1 MRYIIS
7 PTNDSRSSWIRTNTI
22 SAIYHR
28 SSLPIELLSDETGL
42 LLEAK
47 KPLERTPHF
56 FEPGVGECVNA
67 LGQLE
72 QIIGF
77 EPIPVVWKTTVLTAN
92 TISAYKRLSFQTA
105 ISVRE
110 SEELRRTKMRGLP
123 SLRRASPGYNTTW

>member
-1 MRYIIS
+1 M
-7 PTNDSRSSWIRTNTI
+7 
-22 SAIYHR
+22 
-28 SSLPIELLSDETGL
+28 GL

-77 EPIPVVWKTTVLTAN
+77 EPIHVVWKTTVLTAN
-92 TISAYKRLSFQTA
+92 TISAYERRSFPTA

-110 SEELRRTKMRGLP
+110 SEELRRTRMRGLP
-123 SLRRASPGYNTTW
+123 LLRRSLLGRNTTW